1 MPEPDAV
8 TKLQSALL
16 PAGLP
21 VLPRVRIAARQLP
34 GLADQA
40 IGGDWFDATVLPGG
54 LVALMVGEVPGGGL
68 AASVAAGQLRAVLS
82 DLLATVP
89 DLAEAL
95 AHADGFAARTPALTA
110 ATVAVAVLDPA
121 SGTLWHAVC
130 GHPAP
135 LVIAPGGRAR
145 FLDGDRSCPLG
156 TGSAPGVTVTTLE
169 PGELVALYSDGL
181 TARPGRTPAQ
191 AIGDLAH
198 VAARAAAIPAL
209 PVGSPAGPAGPA
221 DRLCQLTAE
230 LLASGG
236 YADDVT
242 VLAAQRLPRPAP
254 ELHLEL
260 PARVESLGEARRMF
274 GDWLAEVAPL
284 ADGKDALQLALSE
297 IVVNAIEHA
306 YPPGDAGSVGIYA
319 GIGEDGLLE
328 CRVTDHG
335 RWREP
340 SQEEDRGNGLMLA
353 SYIAAEFAVSHP
365 PQPAGQPR
373 GSRGTVVTLRCRLLR
388 PTLLGPAVGARSGA
402 DTWPPLRAEIPALG
416 QVVVRGQAGDGSAEQ
431 FAGRLLS
438 ACLGGTIALTVDLT
452 GVTGLSSTAIRIL
465 FLVRDRLA
473 AHRQDLVLVAEQES
487 PVGAALDLACLRY
500 MGKPRPLATGQGSRG
515 AQ

>member
-1 MPEPDAV
+1 MPERDEVA
-8 TKLQSALL
+8 KLHAALL

-40 IGGDWFDATVLPGG
+40 IGGDWFDAAVLPGG

-68 AASVAAGQLRAVLS
+68 AASAAAGQLRAVLS
-82 DLLATVP
+82 ELLATVP
-89 DLAEAL
+89 DLAAAL
-95 AHADGFAARTPALTA
+95 ARADGFAARTPALTA
-110 ATVAVAVLDPA
+110 ATLAVAVLDPA
-121 SGTLWHAVC
+121 SGTLRHAAC

-135 LVIAPGGRAR
+135 LVIAPGAQAR
-145 FLDGDRSCPLG
+145 FLTAGKSGPLG
-156 TGSAPGVTVTTLE
+156 TGSAPDVAAATLE

-181 TARPGRTPAQ
+181 TARPGRTPAE

-198 VAARAAAIPAL
+198 VAAHAAANRTLPA
-209 PVGSPAGPAGPA
+209 SAPAGAA

-242 VLAAQRLPRPAP
+242 VLAAQRLPRPVP
-254 ELHLEL
+254 ELDLEL
-260 PARVESLGEARRMF
+260 PARVDSLSEARRLF

-284 ADGKDALQLALSE
+284 ADGVDALQLALSE
-297 IVVNAIEHA
+297 LVVNAIEHA
-306 YPPGDAGSVGIYA
+306 YPPGGAGSVRIYA
-319 GIGEDGLLE
+319 GIGQDGLLE

-340 SQEEDRGNGLMLA
+340 DHDEDRGNGLMLA
-353 SYIAAEFAVSHP
+353 SYMAAEFAVSHP

-388 PTLLGPAVGARSGA
+388 PALLGPAAGVRSGA

-416 QVVVRGQAGDGSAEQ
+416 QAVVRGQAGVGSAEQ
-431 FAGRLLS
+431 LAGRLLS
-438 ACLGGTIALTVDLT
+438 ACLGGAMPLTVDLT
-452 GVTGLSSTAIRIL
+452 GVTSLSSTAIRIL

-473 AHRQDLVLVAEQES
+473 AHRQDLVLVAERGSQ
-487 PVGAALDLACLRY
+487 VGAVLDLACLPYQDKRC
-500 MGKPRPLATGQGSRG
+500 RLAPGQGSG
-515 AQ
+515 EAQ